1 MKIPVTRAR
10 EEASKR
16 GDFSFSYTSSNTNP
30 STQLFTSPSVRKE
43 VAHNKKITLEIS
55 PKTLDFFPKNS
66 HVFLFFSYVFP
77 TLLEKNKKRSIRFLT
92 AKSKD
97 QCLSTRIPIWAI
109 QFSGEKHDFL
119 EKSQL
124 PFVQTNKIL
133 YLCDIASKSTA
144 HTLLAKSGV
153 LCSLSYLGLP
163 RPLISLRYTTIT
175 TDFAIKSRSKRIRN
189 NPSSL
194 NKHVIR
200 KNFYCK
206 ASTLNLSPT
215 PQLRHAVVKFLL
227 YDNLLL

>member
-30 STQLFTSPSVRKE
+30 SAQLFTSPSVRKE

-97 QCLSTRIPIWAI
+97 QCLSTRI
-109 QFSGEKHDFL
+109 
-119 EKSQL
+119 
-124 PFVQTNKIL
+124 
-133 YLCDIASKSTA
+133 
-144 HTLLAKSGV
+144 
-153 LCSLSYLGLP
+153 
-163 RPLISLRYTTIT
+163 SLRYTTIT
-175 TDFAIKSRSKRIRN
+175 TDFAIKNERN
-189 NPSSL
+189 PAVSVLEISPHSL
-194 NKHVIR
+194 TN
-200 KNFYCK
+200 
-206 ASTLNLSPT
+206 T
-215 PQLRHAVVKFLL
+215 
-227 YDNLLL
+227 